1 MKLIHC
7 ADIHLDSRM
16 ETHLTSEQASIR
28 NTEIIR
34 SFIRMTEYAEKNDIR
49 AVIIA
54 GDMFDGERIR
64 ERTVNEIV
72 SAMRRTPDIDYLYL
86 AGNHDEAAHAFSDM
100 ELPQNFKQFTKKWN
114 TFLYEDVAVSG
125 IEISSDNAV
134 SLYRN
139 VPHKDNY
146 INVVALHGQI
156 GTECGIDRVN
166 LKLLK
171 NRGIDY
177 LALGHIHSYS
187 LEPLDEK
194 GVYCY
199 PGCLEGRGFDECG
212 EKGFM
217 LLTTERGK
225 IVPEFVPFSCR
236 QLHQMPIDITGL
248 TKNAEIAEKMRS
260 AAGNFSSDDMVEYI
274 LTGYYDPMN
283 DIAVSYL
290 QNLVK
295 GDFFFAKVKN
305 KSRMAI
311 DPDNYKNDISLKG
324 EFIRLVLASDSN
336 DEDKT
341 AIIRI
346 GMEALSGEE
355 IVL

>member
-34 SFIRMTEYAEKNDIR
+34 SFIRMTEYAEKNGVR

-54 GDMFDGERIR
+54 GDMFDGKRIR
-64 ERTVNEIV
+64 VRTVNEIV
-72 SAMRRTPDIDYLYL
+72 SAMRRTLDIDYLYL

-100 ELPQNFKQFTKKWN
+100 ELPQNFKQFTKKWD

-156 GTECGIDRVN
+156 GTECGVDRVN

-171 NRGIDY
+171 DRGIDY

-225 IVPEFVPFSCR
+225 IVPEGG
-236 QLHQMPIDITGL
+236 H
-248 TKNAEIAEKMRS
+248 
-260 AAGNFSSDDMVEYI
+260 
-274 LTGYYDPMN
+274 
-283 DIAVSYL
+283 
-290 QNLVK
+290 
-295 GDFFFAKVKN
+295 
-305 KSRMAI
+305 
-311 DPDNYKNDISLKG
+311 
-324 EFIRLVLASDSN
+324 
-336 DEDKT
+336 
-341 AIIRI
+341 
-346 GMEALSGEE
+346 
-355 IVL
+355 

>member
-34 SFIRMTEYAEKNDIR
+34 SFIRMTEYAEKNGVR

-54 GDMFDGERIR
+54 GDMFDGKRIR
-64 ERTVNEIV
+64 VRTVNEIV
-72 SAMRRTPDIDYLYL
+72 SAMRRTLDIDYLYL

-100 ELPQNFKQFTKKWN
+100 ELPQNFKQFTKKWD

-156 GTECGIDRVN
+156 GTECGVDRVN

-171 NRGIDY
+171 DRGIDY

-248 TKNAEIAEKMRS
+248 AKNAEIAEKMRS
-260 AAGNFSSDDMVEYI
+260 VAESFSSDDMVEYI
-274 LTGYYDPMN
+274 LTGCYDPMT

-295 GDFFFAKVKN
+295 GDFFFTKVKN

-336 DEDKT
+336 DEDKA

>member
-1 MKLIHC
+1 MCRHPSGFS
-7 ADIHLDSRM
+7 DGDTLDKR
-16 ETHLTSEQASIR
+16 TGIYK
-28 NTEIIR
+28 
-34 SFIRMTEYAEKNDIR
+34 EYRDYQVIYSYDRVCGKNGVR

-54 GDMFDGERIR
+54 GDMFDGKRIR
-64 ERTVNEIV
+64 VRTVNEIV

-100 ELPQNFKQFTKKWN
+100 ELPQNFKQFTKKWD

-156 GTECGIDRVN
+156 GTECGVDRVN

-171 NRGIDY
+171 DRGIDY

-248 TKNAEIAEKMRS
+248 AKNAEIAEKIRS
-260 AAGNFSSDDMVEYI
+260 VAESFSSDDMVEYI
-274 LTGYYDPMN
+274 LTGCYDPMT

-295 GDFFFAKVKN
+295 GDFFFTKVKN

-336 DEDKT
+336 DEDKA